1 MLGKRHKWTRRS
13 VSSRRTSGTRE
24 RHRTEVSAGGL
35 VFKRIR
41 GQAFFAMVVDSY
53 GKWAF
58 PKGHVRA
65 GEPYRAAAVREIGE
79 EMGLQQ
85 LRFVARLDTIDI
97 WFRDRYVH
105 KGELIHKYIH
115 YFLFE
120 AATDADLVKPP
131 PSVDGEQIQSVAWVP
146 VNELAQRSS
155 YPDMVGI
162 IEKALRIC
170 KSSSWKTSKPTDG
183 RAKSWKSRKVT
194 RGTSSFRPTS
204 PSKPP
209 QPR

>member
-13 VSSRRTSGTRE
+13 VSSRRSSGARE

-35 VFKRIR
+35 IFTRRR
-41 GQAFFAMVVDSY
+41 GQVFFAMVVDSY

-58 PKGHVRA
+58 PKGHVRD
-65 GEPYRAAAVREIGE
+65 GEQYRAAAIREIGE
-79 EMGLQQ
+79 EMGLFT

-120 AATDADLVKPP
+120 APPDAELVKPP
-131 PSVDGEQIQSVAWVP
+131 PSEDGEQIQSVAWVP
-146 VNELAQRSS
+146 AHELAERSS
-155 YPDMVGI
+155 YPDMVSI

-183 RAKSWKSRKVT
+183 RAKSWRSRKAT
-194 RGTSSFRPTS
+194 RGISSFRPTS
-204 PSKPP
+204 GSKPP
-209 QPR
+209 QRP